1 MHSIGGLVGEA
12 FVKRVKGMGKNK
24 GSPIVVAL
32 DPAFSPFRL
41 RQSERETKRR
51 EILEWIENL
60 LSEVDRYVAGIKIGI
75 PAMLSLGLDAVAEL
89 IEGWGEKF
97 FFICDPKMADIGYI
111 NRVVGE
117 ILYDAGFDGIIAHA
131 AVGARD
137 GLLPVVKLAEERGRG
152 VLGLCA
158 MSHSGAGEH
167 LNRHTDE
174 LLHIAT
180 RAGVDGFV
188 LPANR
193 PDLVGAARKGFPDK
207 LVFSPGVGTQGA
219 PFGSALRAGADFEIV
234 GRSITEAGKPGEKA
248 KGILEACRNVA
259 GKSDS

>member
-1 MHSIGGLVGEA
+1 MGGLVGET
-12 FVKRVKGMGKNK
+12 FVKRVKGMGEDK

-32 DPAFSPFRL
+32 DPAFNPLRL
-41 RQSERETKRR
+41 RQNEREAKRR
-51 EILEWIENL
+51 EILGWMDNL
-60 LSEVDRYVAGIKIGI
+60 LSEVDRYVDGIKIGV

-89 IEGWGEKF
+89 IEGWSEKF

-131 AVGARD
+131 AVGAED

-158 MSHSGAGEH
+158 MSHGGAGEH

-174 LLHIAT
+174 LLQIAT
-180 RAGVDGFV
+180 KAGVDGFV

-193 PDLVGAARKGFPDK
+193 PDLIGMARKGFPGK
-207 LVFSPGVGTQGA
+207 LVFSPGVGVQGT

-234 GRSITEAGKPGEKA
+234 GRSITGAEKPGEKA
-248 KGILEACRNVA
+248 KEILEACRNAA